1 MAARDGLGDDL
12 RGAGVGFKG
21 KERVVRAGAA
31 APNAEALLAYQ
42 RADLLAVEVIGISR
56 SRGDVKA
63 NIHGEPGHAV
73 HGDVGDGFVP
83 ADLVVEFGAQAEGN
97 GGGVDGVGF
106 FRRLVE
112 TGEIRPNQHQLAC
125 AEVSAV
131 GNRLLFGGADGARI
145 DKAAYF
151 LGDVHQ
157 LGRNRLAVQPRCAED
172 ARHDAQFGIGSE
184 QRLRAAVAAVLKRA
198 DGLGVL
204 VGAVV
209 VLFFRGRHA
218 DDDGQGVGLLV
229 DGRQRRGERAFR
241 TRLADGFG
249 QVADEDGAVFRE
261 CGRVG
266 VFASGDQPDH
276 RSRGGAQWAAAVV
289 DFDDANAM
297 QIFGTHFVLTP

>member
-1 MAARDGLGDDL
+1 M
-12 RGAGVGFKG
+12 
-21 KERVVRAGAA
+21 
-31 APNAEALLAYQ
+31 PT
-42 RADLLAVEVIGISR
+42 
-56 SRGDVKA
+56 
-63 NIHGEPGHAV
+63 
-73 HGDVGDGFVP
+73 
-83 ADLVVEFGAQAEGN
+83 DLVVEFGAQAEGD

-106 FRRLVE
+106 LRRLIE
-112 TGEIRPNQHQLAC
+112 TGEVRPNQHEFAR
-125 AEVSAV
+125 AEVGAV
-131 GNRLLFGGADGARI
+131 GGGLLFGCADGARI

-157 LGRNRLAVQPRCAED
+157 LGRNRLAVQPRCADD

-209 VLFFRGRHA
+209 VLFLRGRHA

-297 QIFGTHFVLTP
+297 QIFGTHFLLTP

>member
-73 HGDVGDGFVP
+73 HGDVGDGLVP
-83 ADLVVEFGAQAEGN
+83 TDLVVEFGAQAEGD

-106 FRRLVE
+106 LRRLVK
-112 TGEIRPNQHQLAC
+112 TGKVRPNQHQLAC
-125 AEVSAV
+125 AEVGAV
-131 GNRLLFGGADGARI
+131 GGGLLFGRADGARI
-145 DKAAYF
+145 DKAAHF

-157 LGRNRLAVQPRCAED
+157 LGCYRLAVQPRCAED
-172 ARHDAQFGIGSE
+172 ARHDAELGVGGE
-184 QRLRAAVAAVLKRA
+184 QRLRTAVMAVFKGA

-209 VLFFRGRHA
+209 VFLFAGGDA

-229 DGRQRRGERAFR
+229 DGGQRRGERAFGP
-241 TRLADGFG
+241 RLADGVG

-289 DFDDANAM
+289 DFDDADAV